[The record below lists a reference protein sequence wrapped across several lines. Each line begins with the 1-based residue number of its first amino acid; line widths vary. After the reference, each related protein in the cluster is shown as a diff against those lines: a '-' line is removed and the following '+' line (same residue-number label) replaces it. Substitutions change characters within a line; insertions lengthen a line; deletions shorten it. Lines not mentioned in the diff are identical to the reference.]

1 MDIYCSIKQHKTQS
15 AMNNSIDNT
24 TAKAQQDAQQI
35 VADAMNTIVEALEN
49 ARAKKFE
56 GEMTDAE
63 FEHYK
68 FQRELERLNDKFG
81 FLDIARRLTET
92 ELV

>member
-1 MDIYCSIKQHKTQS
+1 
-15 AMNNSIDNT
+15 MNNSIDNT